1 MLSQVTFDYIGVK
14 MLILREKVDKRLE
27 YGFTFMP
34 WFVENN
40 KAMIGGTQILPFKKN
55 VENQGQDNVPFHVIL
70 KNFEFDDFQFKGE
83 ILNSGFKI
91 YRNEENFFEKN
102 LLLIECEIS
111 NHYNDRVKKLEEQK
125 KVDQDGEKIELS
137 SQEKNKIFYDQITV
151 IMNMVPTYKFSDQPH
166 KVF

>member
-70 KNFEFDDFQFKGE
+70 KNFEFDDF
-83 ILNSGFKI
+83 
-91 YRNEENFFEKN
+91 
-102 LLLIECEIS
+102 
-111 NHYNDRVKKLEEQK
+111 
-125 KVDQDGEKIELS
+125 
-137 SQEKNKIFYDQITV
+137 
-151 IMNMVPTYKFSDQPH
+151 
-166 KVF
+166 